1 MYKTV
6 AFSGHRVLK
15 GYDFDPALM
24 DRVIF
29 NLIKTGTENF
39 LCGMAL
45 GFDTAAAEAV
55 LEYKKKYGVKL
66 TAVLPCADQSE
77 SFGEANKIRYERI
90 LGGCDEVIT
99 LSDEYFKGC
108 MHARDRYLV
117 ENCDAVVCFLRKKSG
132 GTFYTVSYAKK
143 LNIPLI
149 EL

>member
-6 AFSGHRVLK
+6 AFSGHRVLT

-24 DRVIF
+24 DRVIL

-45 GFDTAAAEAV
+45 GFDMAAAESV
-55 LEYKKKYGVKL
+55 LELKKKYKVKL
-66 TAVLPCADQSE
+66 TAVLPCADQSQNF
-77 SFGEANKIRYERI
+77 SEANKIRYQRI
-90 LGGCDEVIT
+90 LKRCDEVIT
-99 LSDEYFKGC
+99 LSEEYFSGC

-117 ENCDAVVCFLRKKSG
+117 DNGDAVVCFLRKNSG
-132 GTFYTVSYAKK
+132 GTYYTVNYAKK

-149 EL
+149 EI